1 MNANRKKIVIEVFA
15 FTLILLI
22 AILSFYFITYD
33 HPICIGDHKLCEQY
47 EGVILEYSHTLMA
60 DFIGI
65 PTHAQLIEVRGT
77 EGAIVIYLD
86 SIIPPSH
93 TKVWHTD
100 CDAPYWEKGFR

>member
-1 MNANRKKIVIEVFA
+1 MNANRKKIVIEGFA
-15 FTLILLI
+15 LTLILLI

-47 EGVILEYSHTLMA
+47 EGVILEYGHTLMA
-60 DFIGI
+60 SFMSI

-86 SIIPPSH
+86 SVFPPSH